1 MPDNIETMTDHE
13 LLMELVKDQQRR
25 EKKEKTRRYI
35 SLAVLLVI
43 LALLLFC
50 VPKVIRLY
58 RDLYDA
64 LKQINAVA
72 EKVNGTLEGID
83 TKALN
88 DILEKLQKVI
98 SMINPFKN

>member
-72 EKVNGTLEGID
+72 ERVNGTLEGID

-98 SMINPFKN
+98 SLIPFRN

>member
-72 EKVNGTLEGID
+72 ERVNGTLEGID
-83 TKALN
+83 TDLLN
-88 DILEKLQKVI
+88 DILEKLQRVI
-98 SMINPFKN
+98 SIIPFRN

>member
-1 MPDNIETMTDHE
+1 MPNNIETMTDHE

-64 LKQINAVA
+64 LKQINAVT

-83 TKALN
+83 TDLLN
-88 DILEKLQKVI
+88 DILEKLQRVI
-98 SMINPFKN
+98 SIIPFRN

>member
-25 EKKEKTRRYI
+25 ERNEKTRRYI

-64 LKQINAVA
+64 LKQINAVT

-83 TKALN
+83 TDLLN
-88 DILEKLQKVI
+88 DILEKLQRVI
-98 SMINPFKN
+98 SIIPFRN

>member
-64 LKQINAVA
+64 LKQINDVA

-83 TKALN
+83 TDLLN
-88 DILEKLQKVI
+88 DILEKLQRVI
-98 SMINPFKN
+98 SIIPFRN

>member
-25 EKKEKTRRYI
+25 ERNEKTRRYI
-35 SLAVLLVI
+35 SLAVLLVV

-83 TKALN
+83 TDLLN
-88 DILEKLQKVI
+88 DILEKLQRVI

>member
-43 LALLLFC
+43 LAFLLFC

>member
-64 LKQINAVA
+64 LKQINAVT

-83 TKALN
+83 TDLLN
-88 DILEKLQKVI
+88 DILEKLQRVI
-98 SMINPFKN
+98 SIIPFRN

>member
-1 MPDNIETMTDHE
+1 MPNNIETMTDHE

-25 EKKEKTRRYI
+25 ERNEKTRRYI

-64 LKQINAVA
+64 LKQINAVT

-83 TKALN
+83 TDLLN
-88 DILEKLQKVI
+88 DILEKLQRVI
-98 SMINPFKN
+98 SIIPFRN